1 MNIKYIK
8 APSQA
13 GLLLCLGAGKGEVKN
28 VNENNLIPGSQRSL
42 SELRKIGAKGGR
54 KSGESRRRK
63 KSMREKMKILLSL
76 PACDNDLE
84 ELKAIGIE
92 IEDSDNEMVII
103 KGLFLKAA
111 TGDVSAIRE
120 IRNILGKDNSS
131 EELALKKKELEL
143 KEKQQSGD
151 TDEGKMVKAWIEAL
165 VGDEGNEEQEKER

>member
-1 MNIKYIK
+1 M
-8 APSQA
+8 PWRR
-13 GLLLCLGAGKGEVKN
+13 KGSEVKY

-42 SELRKIGAKGGR
+42 SELREIGAKGGR

-111 TGDVSAIRE
+111 TGDVAAIRE

-131 EELALKKKELEL
+131 EELALKKRELEL

>member
-1 MNIKYIK
+1 MK
-8 APSQA
+8 
-13 GLLLCLGAGKGEVKN
+13 
-28 VNENNLIPGSQRSL
+28 
-42 SELRKIGAKGGR
+42 
-54 KSGESRRRK
+54 
-63 KSMREKMKILLSL
+63 EKMKILLSL

-92 IEDSDNEMVII
+92 TEDSDNEMVII

-111 TGDVSAIRE
+111 TGDVAAIRE

-151 TDEGKMVKAWIEAL
+151 TDESKMVKAWIEAL
-165 VGDEGNEEQEKER
+165 IGDEGNER

>member
-1 MNIKYIK
+1 M
-8 APSQA
+8 
-13 GLLLCLGAGKGEVKN
+13 
-28 VNENNLIPGSQRSL
+28 NENNLIPGSQRSL

-120 IRNILGKDNSS
+120 IRNILG
-131 EELALKKKELEL
+131 
-143 KEKQQSGD
+143 
-151 TDEGKMVKAWIEAL
+151 
-165 VGDEGNEEQEKER
+165 DEGNEEQEKER

>member
-1 MNIKYIK
+1 M
-8 APSQA
+8 
-13 GLLLCLGAGKGEVKN
+13 
-28 VNENNLIPGSQRSL
+28 
-42 SELRKIGAKGGR
+42 
-54 KSGESRRRK
+54 
-63 KSMREKMKILLSL
+63 
-76 PACDNDLE
+76 E

-131 EELALKKKELEL
+131 EELALKKRELEL